1 MNIDEIK
8 QMINSGKMYDDA
20 GKEVSVLRAHAIS
33 RCRKYNHKVNTNDD
47 YDMSIM
53 RELFSEVGE
62 NVYIESNFRCE
73 FGFNISIGNDVY
85 INHDMIILDCNE
97 VKIGNDVYIGPRA
110 GLYAANHAEDPYER
124 ADKGVYSAPIILEDN
139 VWLGGD
145 VKITQGVTI
154 GKNSIIGAGSVV
166 TKDIPPN
173 SIAAGI
179 PCKVIRPIRFS
190 DHPWKRPSI

>member
-1 MNIDEIK
+1 MNIEEIK
-8 QMINSGKMYDDA
+8 QMINSGEMYDDA
-20 GKEVSVLRAHAIS
+20 GVEVSALRTHAIS

-47 YDMSIM
+47 YDMSILTA
-53 RELFSEVGE
+53 LFSEVGE

-97 VKIGNDVYIGPRA
+97 VKIGNNVYIGPRA

-124 ADKGVYSAPIILEDN
+124 ADKGVYSSPIILEDN

-145 VKITQGVTI
+145 VKITQGVTV
-154 GKNSIIGAGSVV
+154 GRNSIIGAGSVV

-173 SIAAGI
+173 SIAAGV

-190 DHPWKRPSI
+190 DHRWKRPTI

>member
-1 MNIDEIK
+1 MNIEEIK
-8 QMINSGKMYDDA
+8 KMINSGDLYDDA
-20 GKEVSVLRAHAIS
+20 GKDVSALRAHAIS
-33 RCRKYNHKVNTNDD
+33 ECRKYNHKVNANNE
-47 YDMSIM
+47 YDMSILK
-53 RELFSEVGE
+53 ELFAEVGE

-97 VKIGNDVYIGPRA
+97 VKIGNDVFIGPRA
-110 GLYAANHAEDPYER
+110 GLYGANHAEDPFER

-173 SIAAGI
+173 SIAAGV
-179 PCKVIRPIRFS
+179 PCKVIRPVRFS
-190 DHPWKRPSI
+190 DNPWRRPVE